1 MKAIEIIQEKIKSII
16 AADNTEGKI
25 INAIL
30 LLGITVEDEGS
41 ESIEERLDVMLSEF
55 NLASKVVDWKGLENA
70 FKLFKEFNLN
80 IKEQSDN
87 EFLDSIEIINLILK
101 IHHYQDIGYVT
112 AKELS
117 KINAVYEVFG
127 KKLKELKL
135 KDIELIGRLEINAI
149 NKLGNTTEEELK
161 LLCNFIKELNV
172 KFSSTYEE
180 LKSIAQL
187 QELLEELHYKEN
199 SWLTEKEISKI
210 LLVFN
215 EFEISKIEKWKG
227 DTIESLSIIAKE
239 FELNLPEVSKLVL
252 KRKISEIKK
261 LNIEVGSG
269 ANEIKSRLEVIK
281 YLKVDLEGINQLE
294 ISKIVKISEILGI
307 NLGMVVSKDN
317 YGIKAILEW
326 IEGKGIKL
334 EISKVDE
341 RTFEELKKI
350 KEKLELVTGK
360 KVKDL
365 DIRRIELAEKLL
377 SGFGIE
383 EISDAEVIEL
393 KKVAHI
399 IATSIDDIKGENYYR
414 ASDLN
419 EVFRILNLDLNA
431 LDKAQ
436 YEKTKK
442 HLDNFGV
449 KIVEL
454 SESDA
459 TNLVSVMV
467 SLGMKKGEELISKLE
482 LNEAVVEA
490 IKVFEYNGLMD
501 MDGEEIEKLILLTSA
516 VGVREISELKKS
528 DIDKIK
534 AISEGLEFKFRVLS
548 KEAIETLVYILNKEG
563 LKEVESKQGWL
574 SWAIEGREAAFKEKL
589 VAIKNKIK
597 AVGYKEVLE
606 FKEERY
612 EELDK
617 LLVEQGKS
625 FAKIGLEE
633 LKKFGKLYQSFG
645 YDISEDG
652 FYKLEAFSK
661 ALKAFGVLPFEAILV
676 EEKNLKVIE
685 EASGSKIGDL
695 SEGEIKNLT
704 ELGAKY
710 GLNIKS
716 NNFERD
722 YKKLKESYKL
732 LGFLELSKVGEESK
746 LCMADLEAL
755 SSKNNNLE
763 KLSSVM
769 KLIREFVPKLEEMV
783 LAECKNLYHF
793 LKPMQFDV
801 GSEKVVNYK
810 SELIISVSKKCK
822 LDFEEEVNSRVTNK
836 VSGILIDLEEAELCK
851 SAKENVEC
859 KNMSKKVIDD
869 MDAIT
874 NEICQQDHE
883 DL

>member
-1 MKAIEIIQEKIKSII
+1 
-16 AADNTEGKI
+16 
-25 INAIL
+25 
-30 LLGITVEDEGS
+30 
-41 ESIEERLDVMLSEF
+41 MLSEF